1 LSFCIA
7 HRGASFWE
15 PENTLAS
22 IKAAVKLGTSHVEVD
37 VRKGGGRLL
46 VFHDATVNRTTD
58 GRGLLSKLSF
68 QEVKSL
74 YLGVGQQIPTFDEAL
89 EAMKGKVNPI
99 VEIKEPGT
107 EGEVLRAVEQAG
119 LLESTVFVSFH
130 HHALLNLKR
139 LSSQASTGIIF
150 RGELLTAVEAARKA
164 EASWILPDRRHVTA
178 EMVSKAKSEG
188 LKVGVWVVNDKA
200 EAEKLRSLG
209 VDAIASDRPEILTG
223 KPLHR
228 PFRAYIAGPI
238 QGLEEKQEYREVLA
252 GLLQE
257 YGFKPVDPWLR
268 EQAYY
273 REPAANTGEAYKLVR
288 RDLLDLQYCEL
299 MVAYMPRLSAGVAM
313 EIYYA
318 KSKGKKVYLIS
329 SMGDL
334 SPWLLAHV
342 DKVFKTIRELE
353 EFLGEGSPLSFP

>member
-22 IKAAVKLGTSHVEVD
+22 IKAAVKLGASHVEVD

-46 VFHDATVNRTTD
+46 TFHDATVDRTTD
-58 GRGLLSKLSF
+58 GRGPLSKLSL

-74 YLGVGQQIPTFDEAL
+74 YLGVGQQIPTLEEAL

-107 EGEVLRAVEQAG
+107 EGEILRTVEESG
-119 LLESTVFVSFH
+119 LLESTVFASFH

-139 LSSQASTGIIF
+139 LNPQASTGIIF
-150 RGELLTAVEAARKA
+150 RGELLTVVEAARKA

-178 EMVSKAKSEG
+178 EMISKAKSEG
-188 LKVGVWVVNDKA
+188 LKVGVWVVNGRA
-200 EAEKLRSLG
+200 EAERLRSLG
-209 VDAIASDRPEILTG
+209 VDAVASDRPEILTG

-228 PFRAYIAGPI
+228 PLRAYIAGPI
-238 QGLEEKQEYREVLA
+238 QGLEGKQEYREILYR
-252 GLLQE
+252 LLRE
-257 YGFKPVDPWLR
+257 CGFEPLDPWLR

-273 REPAANTGEAYKLVR
+273 RGSTVSVDEAYKLVR

-299 MVAYMPRLSAGVAM
+299 MVAYMPRLSAGVAV
-313 EIYYA
+313 EVYHA
-318 KSKGKKVYLIS
+318 KSKGKTVYLVS
-329 SMGDL
+329 PAGDL

-342 DKVFKTIRELE
+342 DKVFKTVEELE
-353 EFLGEGSPLSFP
+353 EFLKEGPSTFFP

>member
-1 LSFCIA
+1 MSFCIA

-22 IKAAVKLGTSHVEVD
+22 IKAAVKLGASHVEVD

-46 VFHDATVNRTTD
+46 VFHDDTVDRTTD

-68 QEVKSL
+68 KEVKSL
-74 YLGVGQQIPTFDEAL
+74 YLGVGQQVPTLEEAL
-89 EAMKGKVNPI
+89 EAMKGKVNPL

-107 EGEVLRAVEQAG
+107 EGEILRAVEEFGMLDSA
-119 LLESTVFVSFH
+119 VFVSFH

-139 LSSQASTGIIF
+139 LNPQASTGIIF

-188 LKVGVWVVNDKA
+188 LKVGVWVVNDRA

-228 PFRAYIAGPI
+228 PLRAYIAGPI

-273 REPAANTGEAYKLVR
+273 RGPASGTGEAYKLVR

-299 MVAYMPRLSAGVAM
+299 MVAYMPELSAGVAM

-329 SMGDL
+329 PIGDL

-353 EFLGEGSPLSFP
+353 EFFGENPEFPPP